1 LPPQV
6 SEPVAQADH
15 NLAEMAQQLEAAL
28 RRVPVPE
35 GRPPLADPLAGH
47 LPGTL
52 AKGADPS
59 ARTPIKTRVDPKF
72 ETKADPKFEPKPEP
86 KFESKPEPR
95 EPAATPGKNLFEN
108 LEEEMANLLGRP
120 PGKS

>member
-1 LPPQV
+1 MYFYLK
-6 SEPVAQADH
+6 
-15 NLAEMAQQLEAAL
+15 AL
-28 RRVPVPE
+28 RRIMAKKQSADAAAEAKPAE
-35 GRPPLADPLAGH
+35 GEA
-47 LPGTL
+47 
-52 AKGADPS
+52 AK
-59 ARTPIKTRVDPKF
+59 T
-72 ETKADPKFEPKPEP
+72 ETKPEPKFEPKPEP